1 MSKTTFT
8 WGRNFNYGNWKY
20 EYS

>member
-8 WGRNFNYGNWKY
+8 WGRNFYYANWKY
-20 EYS
+20 KYS

>member
-8 WGRNFNYGNWKY
+8 WGRKVN
-20 EYS
+20 